1 MNKNLYL
8 LLFLL
13 FQSLAIY
20 AGEKVK
26 PSDLDLYLCIGQS
39 NMAGRADLTPEI
51 MDTLQNVYL
60 LNDKGHFEPASNPLN
75 RYSTVRKNLSMQRLG
90 PSYAFAK
97 EIERKTKNPVGLV
110 VNARGGSSI
119 NAWLK
124 GSKNGYYEKALSRI
138 RIAMKQGGHLKAILW
153 HQGEADCS
161 NPEEYKQKL
170 ILLIKSFREDLGM
183 PELPVI
189 VGQISQWNWTK
200 REAGTAPFN
209 KMIRKVSS
217 FIPYSDWVSSK
228 GADYY
233 KDETDPHFG
242 TKGQLLIGK
251 RYAKKVYK
259 FYK

>member
-1 MNKNLYL
+1 MP
-8 LLFLL
+8 
-13 FQSLAIY
+13 
-20 AGEKVK
+20 AGE
-26 PSDLDLYLCIGQS
+26 
-39 NMAGRADLTPEI
+39 
-51 MDTLQNVYL
+51 
-60 LNDKGHFEPASNPLN
+60 
-75 RYSTVRKNLSMQRLG
+75 
-90 PSYAFAK
+90 
-97 EIERKTKNPVGLV
+97 
-110 VNARGGSSI
+110 SSI

-124 GSKNGYYEKALSRI
+124 GSKNGYYEEALSRI